1 MEAAAARAAAMA
13 VTVVATGC
21 STAVWA
27 DLAAVAAGREA
38 AAAADGAGLAAA
50 AGLEDWVG

>member
-1 MEAAAARAAAMA
+1 MVAM
-13 VTVVATGC
+13 VVATGS

-50 AGLEDWVG
+50 AGPEDWVG

>member
-1 MEAAAARAAAMA
+1 MVAM
-13 VTVVATGC
+13 VVATGC

-27 DLAAVAAGREA
+27 DLAEVAAGREEA
-38 AAAADGAGLAAA
+38 AAGGAGLAAA